1 MTIAQMQDALAD
13 QISDELGGTAN
24 PVIADLQVDAR
35 LNPNPTPP
43 SIDIYPGTPFTE
55 AIAFGRTS
63 RQYWF
68 TVRARVSTADNEGG
82 QDLLLSMMDDGS
94 SESVEAAIVS
104 IREYAGAKLGDIEG
118 PSEFGVFRDSGGE
131 ESLLGCTWRVALI
144 P

>member
-1 MTIAQMQDALAD
+1 MQDALAEQITD
-13 QISDELGGTAN
+13 QLCGTAN
-24 PVIADLQVDAR
+24 PVIVDLQVDAR
-35 LNPNPTPP
+35 LIPNPTPP
-43 SIDIYPGTPFTE
+43 AIDIYPGTPFTE

-68 TVRARVSTADNEGG
+68 TVRARVSTADNEAG

-94 SESVEAAIVS
+94 DESVEAAIISV
-104 IREYAGAKLGDIEG
+104 REYAGAKLGDIEG

-131 ESLLGCTWRVALI
+131 ESLLGCTWRVALV